1 MLRRKKNAR
10 LCLQEKM
17 ICLFPQVIT
26 LFLRGLAAWQEFQL
40 VVVLTFELC
49 RKFIDLNINTF
60 LTKLIVSVSMKVF
73 NILSGEETEALNTR
87 VMVHFSSNGSP

>member
-1 MLRRKKNAR
+1 MSTREDDLS
-10 LCLQEKM
+10 
-17 ICLFPQVIT
+17 FSSSHHT
-26 LFLRGLAAWQEFQL
+26 FLTWSSWQEFQL